1 MNNLLSPAMNRHL
14 KGLLLL
20 VLLFGAEFVKN
31 CEHGGWALF
40 ELVSGDSKSLSADPG
55 EECESETDTA
65 SFPDTTG
72 DDDGGFQSPFHADFT
87 GNPAC
92 PFFHSFSS
100 LQFLRQ
106 SRAANTACR
115 RGRRYRSLSSTVPS
129 VARSRPD
136 FSRVFF
142 SFMVTAWHCLC
153 RCTSFICI
161 HLPV

>member
-40 ELVSGDSKSLSADPG
+40 ELFSGDSTSLSADPG

-92 PFFHSFSS
+92 PFFSQLFFAAISAAVESS
-100 LQFLRQ
+100 EHRL
-106 SRAANTACR
+106 SARASIPLFILHGTF
-115 RGRRYRSLSSTVPS
+115 RG
-129 VARSRPD
+129 A
-136 FSRVFF
+136 
-142 SFMVTAWHCLC
+142 
-153 RCTSFICI
+153 
-161 HLPV
+161 LPA